1 MNKVK
6 KMRDIFAWVRR
17 MMKSTLV
24 RFFLVGIINTVFGYA
39 IMFTFYNLLGLNY
52 WISSASNYLFGSIL
66 SFFLNSKYTFRSSRN
81 WKTAGRFF
89 INIALCYFVAYGLA
103 QPLTRWML
111 TAQSEQVI
119 ENTAMV
125 VGSLVYVTLNYFSQK
140 YITFR
145 KR

>member
-1 MNKVK
+1 MRKVHE
-6 KMRDIFAWVRR
+6 WLRR
-17 MMKSTLV
+17 VTKSTLV
-24 RFFLVGIINTVFGYA
+24 RFFLVGIVNTVFGYA

-52 WISSASNYLFGSIL
+52 WISSASNYFFGSIL

-89 INIALCYFVAYGLA
+89 INIALCYLIAYGIA
-103 QPLTRWML
+103 KPFTKWML
-111 TAQSEQVI
+111 TGQSETVI

-140 YITFR
+140 YLTFR